1 MKILKFEDIRED
13 VGEWLMDIA
22 KYVATAVII
31 ASLFERISSVW
42 LLMMAGFL
50 TVGLALFFGLLLMVN
65 GKQNN

>member
-31 ASLFERISSVW
+31 ASIFERISNIW
-42 LLMMAGFL
+42 LLIMVGFL
-50 TVGLALFFGLLLMVN
+50 AVGFALFFGLLLMKN